1 MSTLSPSEDI
11 RSVNDLKRHTWEILD
26 HIHTTGRPVFLTVNG
41 RAVSVLL
48 DVKEYEK

>member
-1 MSTLSPSEDI
+1 M
-11 RSVNDLKRHTWEILD
+11 
-26 HIHTTGRPVFLTVNG
+26 HTTGRPVFLTVNG